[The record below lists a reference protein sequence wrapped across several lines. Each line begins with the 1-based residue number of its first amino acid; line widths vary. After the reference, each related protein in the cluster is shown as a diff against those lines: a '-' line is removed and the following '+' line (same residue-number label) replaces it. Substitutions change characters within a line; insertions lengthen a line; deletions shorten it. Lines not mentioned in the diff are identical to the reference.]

1 MEKKLAT
8 SVEMLCKGLPSEFV
22 TYLSYCR
29 NLRFDEKPD
38 YAYLKNLFK
47 DLFVKSGFEYDNM
60 YDWVQIGKDKEG
72 AAAGAQPIAGVG
84 MVEEKKGPGVGG
96 LDPVMSN
103 SVAMNTSQMK
113 KDEVVAAEEN
123 KNNDKVILDGV
134 GGREEGGG
142 RREGG
147 REGGGRRQD

>member
-8 SVEMLCKGLPSEFV
+8 SVEALCKGFPSEFV

-60 YDWVQIGKDKEG
+60 YDWVQMAKDKEG
-72 AAAGAQPIAGVG
+72 AAGSSQPAAGG

-96 LDPVMSN
+96 IDPVMSN
-103 SVAMNTSQMK
+103 SVAVNTSLMK

-123 KNNDKVILDGV
+123 KNNDKVFI
-134 GGREEGGG
+134 EGKKGINKKG
-142 RREGG
+142 LKGN
-147 REGGGRRQD
+147 